1 MTDEPKPLKVERSK
15 EWWLARVDRERDT
28 DDPTTDTRRYASDP
42 EMSVADT
49 LRMIATTARLFPIGA
64 GRYQV
69 ALTDMDLEALRLAA
83 DQLEPVDRIRRDIEA
98 DVDRIAR
105 EQWGGARE

>member
-1 MTDEPKPLKVERSK
+1 MSDQHYWRNVAIAALRELEAIVSDRVEPVN
-15 EWWLARVDRERDT
+15 
-28 DDPTTDTRRYASDP
+28 P

-49 LRMIATTARLFPIGA
+49 LREIANTARLFPISETLY
-64 GRYQV
+64 RV

-83 DQLEPVDRIRRDIEA
+83 DQLEPVERIKRDIEA